1 MSGPVD
7 LKAWKYQN
15 RLVADYLPSHLR
27 VVRFRFPFAVRAE
40 RTVRFYDEYYSWQI
54 GRASCRE
61 RV

>member
-1 MSGPVD
+1 MARCVGLWNVSGPVD

-40 RTVRFYDEYYSWQI
+40 RPVRFYTLSGDL
-54 GRASCRE
+54 G
-61 RV
+61 